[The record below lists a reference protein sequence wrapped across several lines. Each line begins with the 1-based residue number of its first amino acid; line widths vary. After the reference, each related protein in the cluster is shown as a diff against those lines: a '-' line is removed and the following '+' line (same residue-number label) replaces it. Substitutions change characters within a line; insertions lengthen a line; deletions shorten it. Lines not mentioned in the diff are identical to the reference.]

1 MSNYASKNKLDH
13 ITGVH
18 TFDLADKKYFIALK
32 ADVDKLDIHELVNVP
47 ISLNNSKT
55 KEDNFDISKLET
67 VAVDLKK
74 QSSSR

>member
-13 ITGVH
+13 TTGVH
-18 TFDLADKKYFIALK
+18 TFDLADKKDFIALK

-47 ISLNNSKT
+47 ISLNNSK
-55 KEDNFDISKLET
+55 DNFDISKLET

>member
-1 MSNYASKNKLDH
+1 MPNYASKNKLDH
-13 ITGVH
+13 TTGVH
-18 TFDLADKKYFIALK
+18 TFDLADKKDFIALK

-47 ISLNNSKT
+47 ISLNNSK
-55 KEDNFDISKLET
+55 DNFDISKLET